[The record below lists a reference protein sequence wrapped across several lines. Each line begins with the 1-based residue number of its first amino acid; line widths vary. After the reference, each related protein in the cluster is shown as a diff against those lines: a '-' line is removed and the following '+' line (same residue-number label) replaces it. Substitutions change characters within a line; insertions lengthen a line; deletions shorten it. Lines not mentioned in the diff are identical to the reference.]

1 MEIVDNVVLAPA
13 NPLGEVDAEF
23 VTSLHSTAVG
33 NALAKDCVKE
43 PLLPVEPI
51 PQQSNSIFFAPDI
64 TSGIS
69 AYPVVPRLPAP
80 TPARTRSDKPRFA
93 RPFFDV
99 NTGVHFADGGWLPTF
114 AFCKD

>member
-13 NPLGEVDAEF
+13 NPVGVVDAEF
-23 VTSLHSTAVG
+23 ATSLHSTAVG

-43 PLLPVEPI
+43 PLLPVEPT

-69 AYPVVPRLPAP
+69 AYPVVPRLPPP
-80 TPARTRSDKPRFA
+80 TPARTRSDKP
-93 RPFFDV
+93 
-99 NTGVHFADGGWLPTF
+99 TF
-114 AFCKD
+114 LRMTILLTSGMLSAFCRG